1 MSLFEP
7 VSTAYMDA
15 WLVDCTDK
23 QMYKQTNRQ
32 TDKTVFI
39 ILTQVQNEINLIFIQ
54 NVDI

>member
-23 QMYKQTNRQ
+23 HMYKQTNRQ

-39 ILTQVQNEINLIFIQ
+39 ILTLVQNEINLIFI
-54 NVDI
+54 